1 MLSIPTLDQ
10 PIQLAL
16 NQERQAHLGVQVHP
30 LTEEADDD
38 TAEVLQ
44 GLYRRI
50 ETDSRANLARSWAH
64 ERAVKAGRGCYRI
77 NKVKD
82 RDSADPDDQKII
94 IQRILRQESVYPDPF
109 AEQPDWSDGRFC
121 FITAWL
127 PVSKFKKKYP
137 NAQLSSYNDADFG
150 ALAAEQP
157 NWITGE
163 GEGQA
168 ILIAEYWRLEEDEDT
183 GARTVYWSTIDA
195 IEELEPEQVWDGAH
209 IPIIFTVGRELI
221 PFDKERRWTGI
232 IEPNMDGSRLVNYAA
247 SGLVES
253 SALETKASHAVDPE
267 AIEGYE
273 NWWKQKNIRNF
284 PYLPYRRFK
293 GGRDLGA
300 PEPIQA
306 DTSKMQ
312 VNALLL
318 EHGREFV
325 RIGTGAFEPTT
336 GEDSSRAKSGRAVL
350 ALQQQH
356 DQGNS
361 NWLDNLAEI
370 SMPYEAVVVLDLIP
384 KLYDRAG
391 RVAMILD
398 LEDNPRQV
406 MLNQPFTMQGKK
418 AVPVQPPMPGMPAP
432 PVDPE
437 SVKHYELSKGRYGV
451 TVSIGKAYKSRVEQG
466 KDELGQL
473 FQAEPQL
480 FQILGDIYLKFADF
494 PGHTEAAERIKKMLP
509 PQLQGDDQQGQQD
522 IAALQQQ
529 LQQAGQ
535 QIQMLSK
542 ELERGWTRSRPTK

>member
-1 MLSIPTLDQ
+1 MTSEPKIKQALERLKLSIESYDSQYKREKTALAFQVPENQWPADVKNSRKSITIDGVFLPERPMLSIPTLDQ

-232 IEPNMDGSRLVNYAA
+232 IEPNMDGARLVNYAA
-247 SGLVES
+247 SGLVETFLARDES
-253 SALETKASHAVDPE
+253 QPRGRS
-267 AIEGYE
+267 
-273 NWWKQKNIRNF
+273 
-284 PYLPYRRFK
+284 
-293 GGRDLGA
+293 GRDRRVRELVEAEEHPRTSRICRIAVQGA
-300 PEPIQA
+300 TA
-306 DTSKMQ
+306 
-312 VNALLL
+312 
-318 EHGREFV
+318 
-325 RIGTGAFEPTT
+325 
-336 GEDSSRAKSGRAVL
+336 
-350 ALQQQH
+350 
-356 DQGNS
+356 
-361 NWLDNLAEI
+361 I
-370 SMPYEAVVVLDLIP
+370 SA
-384 KLYDRAG
+384 R
-391 RVAMILD
+391 
-398 LEDNPRQV
+398 
-406 MLNQPFTMQGKK
+406 
-418 AVPVQPPMPGMPAP
+418 
-432 PVDPE
+432 
-437 SVKHYELSKGRYGV
+437 
-451 TVSIGKAYKSRVEQG
+451 
-466 KDELGQL
+466 
-473 FQAEPQL
+473 
-480 FQILGDIYLKFADF
+480 
-494 PGHTEAAERIKKMLP
+494 
-509 PQLQGDDQQGQQD
+509 
-522 IAALQQQ
+522 
-529 LQQAGQ
+529 
-535 QIQMLSK
+535 
-542 ELERGWTRSRPTK
+542 RSRFRRTPRRCR